1 MHAICI
7 TCGTQFPDNATR
19 PAACPICQDERQYVN
34 WNGQQW
40 TTLADLQA
48 SHRNVL
54 REVEPGMTGIATEP
68 GFAIGQRAL
77 LVQTPAGNVLW
88 DCISLI
94 DQATVDAVNA
104 LGGIQAIAISHPH
117 FYSSMMEWSRAFDA
131 PIYLHADNRPFV
143 MRPDPAIEY
152 WTDETLALLPGVTL
166 IRCGGHFPGSTV
178 LHWTG
183 GAEGRGVLLTGD
195 TIMVVQD
202 RRYVSFLYSY
212 PNLLPLPASA
222 VRRIA
227 AAVQPYRFDLLYSGW
242 WDKVVDGEADT
253 AVARSA
259 ERYVR
264 IIEQG

>member
-1 MHAICI
+1 MQAICV
-7 TCGTQFPDNATR
+7 TCGTQFPNTATR
-19 PAACPICQDERQYVN
+19 PSACPICRDERQYVN

-40 TTLADLQA
+40 TTLADLQVR
-48 SHRNVL
+48 HRNLL

-94 DQATVDAVNA
+94 DDTTAQAVNA

-117 FYSSMMEWSRAFDA
+117 FYSAMVEWSRAFDA
-131 PIYLHADNRPFV
+131 PIHLHEANRPFV
-143 MRPDPAIEY
+143 VRPDPAISY
-152 WTDETLALLPGVTL
+152 WAGEALTLLPGVTL
-166 IRCGGHFPGSTV
+166 ICCGGHYPGSTV
-178 LHWTG
+178 LHWAD
-183 GAEGRGVLLTGD
+183 GAEGRGALLTGD

-202 RRYVSFLYSY
+202 RRFVSFMYSY

-227 AAVQPYRFDLLYSGW
+227 DAVKPYRFDRLYSGW
-242 WDKVVDGEADT
+242 WDKVVDGEADA

>member
-1 MHAICI
+1 MQAICI
-7 TCGTQFPDNATR
+7 TCGTQFPAAATQ

-48 SHRNVL
+48 GHHNVL
-54 REVEPGMTGIATEP
+54 RAVEPGMTGIATEP

-77 LVQTPAGNVLW
+77 LVQTPDGNVLW

-94 DQATVDAVNA
+94 DPATVDAVNA

-117 FYSSMMEWSRAFDA
+117 FYSSMVEWSRAFDA
-131 PIYLHADNRPFV
+131 PIYLHGDNRPFV
-143 MRPDPAIEY
+143 MRPDPAITY
-152 WTDETLALLPGVTL
+152 WAGDTFAVNPAVTL
-166 IRCGGHFPGSTV
+166 VRCGGHYPGSTA
-178 LHWTG
+178 LHWRD
-183 GAEGRGVLLTGD
+183 GAEGRGALLTGD

-202 RRYVSFLYSY
+202 RRFVSFMYSY

-227 AAVQPYRFDLLYSGW
+227 AAVAPYRFDRLYSGW
-242 WDKVVDGEADT
+242 WDKVVDREADT

-259 ERYVR
+259 ERYIR
-264 IIEQG
+264 LIEQG